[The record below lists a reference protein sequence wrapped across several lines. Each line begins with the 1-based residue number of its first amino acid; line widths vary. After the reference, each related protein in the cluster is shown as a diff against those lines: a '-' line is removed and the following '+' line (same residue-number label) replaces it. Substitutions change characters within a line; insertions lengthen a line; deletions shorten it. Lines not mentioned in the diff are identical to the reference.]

1 MSLLPA
7 NPADELIGESYLA
20 GSAAAVDDIRGR
32 AALIL
37 RRLGLWERV
46 SEPLPLA
53 ALAVALDVVPELS
66 SVLAWLLEEAGALG
80 AVRIERDDDGGAAY
94 LPAAFPSEEVFA
106 AHRRSM
112 EEHADVA
119 GSSLPLFE
127 SVTAGYPEYLR
138 GARSG
143 ASLVLKP
150 PALQLWEAYFGAA
163 NPLYDVHNQLGWTG
177 VREALGRLGRP
188 GRLLEL
194 GAGTGGGTEA
204 ILRGLRRDGTQVA
217 SFTLSDVSPSF
228 LVYTLQRLA
237 RELDPLPVTLERKRL
252 DFTRPLNEQGIAPG
266 SVDVLVGTNALHNG
280 SDLVEVLRAVRP
292 ALAGDGFLVVSESLC
307 EPGEHVHQDFI
318 FNLLPLGRLSVSSRF
333 LSREAWEEILRAGGF
348 EAEVFSNSRGPQL
361 ALLAIARPRPA

>member
-1 MSLLPA
+1 MSLPA
-7 NPADELIGESYLA
+7 NPADELIDERYLA
-20 GSAAAVDDIRGR
+20 GSAAAVDDVRGR

-37 RRLGLWERV
+37 RRMGLWERV

-53 ALAVALDVVPELS
+53 ALAAALDTVPELQFA
-66 SVLAWLLEEAGALG
+66 LAWLLVEASALG
-80 AVRIERDDDGGAAY
+80 AVGIETNAAGEATY
-94 LPAAFPSEEVFA
+94 RPAAFPSEEVFA
-106 AHRRSM
+106 DHRRRM
-112 EEHADVA
+112 EEHADVV

-127 SVTAGYPEYLR
+127 AVAAGYPDYLR
-138 GARSG
+138 GERSG

-150 PALQLWEAYFGAA
+150 PALQLWEAYFGPA
-163 NPLYDVHNQLGWTG
+163 NPLYDVHNQLGWIG

-204 ILRGLRRDGTQVA
+204 ILRGLRRDGREVA
-217 SFTLSDVSPSF
+217 GFTLSDVSPTF

-237 RELDPLPVTLERKRL
+237 RELDPLPAALERKRL
-252 DFTRPLNEQGIAPG
+252 DFTRPLTGQGIAPG
-266 SVDVLVGTNALHNG
+266 SIDVLVGTNALHNG

-292 ALAGDGFLVVSESLC
+292 ALASDGFLVVSESLC

-318 FNLLPLGRLSVSSRF
+318 FNLLPLERLSVSSRF
-333 LSREAWEEILRAGGF
+333 LFREAWEEILRAGGF

-361 ALLAIARPRPA
+361 ALLAIGRPRP